1 MRPIILLPTVFLLC
15 SCIDQPSSDEVA
27 SVTSPDGTTRAI
39 LFETNGG
46 ATTAFG
52 YELKLRPSRAETDNA
67 ETDNTVAAGALYGAT
82 RSDCSWGVNLR
93 WSSPTELIVE
103 FMEADKTKL
112 PAQVQ
117 IGNKTVVVTQ
127 RPGVSD
133 KTAPCGGMLANLG

>member
-1 MRPIILLPTVFLLC
+1 MRPFILLPTVFLLC
-15 SCIDQPSSDEVA
+15 GCIDLTGEPGSDEVA

-52 YELKLRPSRAETDNA
+52 YEIKLRRARAGTD
-67 ETDNTVAAGALYGAT
+67 DTVAAGELYGAT

-93 WSSPTELIVE
+93 WSSPTELVVE
-103 FMEADKTKL
+103 FMEADQTKL

-117 IGNKTVVVTQ
+117 IGNKSVVVTQ
-127 RPGVSD
+127 RSGVSD
-133 KTAPCGGMLANLG
+133 EAAPCGGMLANLR